1 MLRVGEDLHCSFG
14 LIKTKERI
22 WILLLEG
29 IFELIFFY
37 EDVHEENMKRKSI
50 LGIGFQSRKE
60 EEEEFKHEKMFWIL
74 LFVLCLN

>member
-1 MLRVGEDLHCSFG
+1 
-14 LIKTKERI
+14 
-22 WILLLEG
+22 LEG